1 MTIYLASDHG
11 GFELKNHL
19 AEFITNLGFTV
30 VDKGPLQLN
39 PADDYTDYVPLAA
52 EEVLK
57 EPDRTRGIVIGRTG
71 EGEAIA
77 VNRLNGIR
85 AAVYYGGP
93 TDIIRLSREH
103 NDANILSLGADFLD
117 MQTAE
122 EAVRLWLQ
130 TPFSK
135 DERHMR
141 RNEKID
147 HIDE

>member
-1 MTIYLASDHG
+1 MNIYLASDHG
-11 GFELKNHL
+11 GFALKNHL
-19 AEFITNLGFTV
+19 AEFIADLGFTV

-39 PADDYTDYVPLAA
+39 PADDYTDYVPLVA

-57 EPDRTRGIVIGRTG
+57 DPDRTRGVVIGRTG
-71 EGEAIA
+71 QGEAIA

-93 TDIIRLSREH
+93 EEIIKLSREH
-103 NDANILSLGADFLD
+103 NNSNILSLGADFLD
-117 MQTAE
+117 RTAAE
-122 EAVRLWLQ
+122 TAVRVWLQ
-130 TPFSK
+130 IPFSGE
-135 DERHMR
+135 ERHAR